1 MSDLRLAAE
10 MAYEVMTD
18 IDQVCE
24 GANHKR
30 KDMHPYGG
38 DCPIQKRF
46 DDAWEAL
53 RQALSQPEQEPVF
66 GMFEEKMLDQNPPPW
81 VRDYKAGEKT

>member
-1 MSDLRLAAE
+1 MSNLRKAAE

-38 DCPIQKRF
+38 ECPIQKRF

-53 RQALSQPEQEPVF
+53 RQALY
-66 GMFEEKMLDQNPPPW
+66 EEKEQS
-81 VRDYKAGEKT
+81 

>member
-1 MSDLRLAAE
+1 MSDLRKAAE

-18 IDQVCE
+18 IHQVCE

-30 KDMHPYGG
+30 KDMHPYGD

-53 RQALSQPEQEPVF
+53 HNALY
-66 GMFEEKMLDQNPPPW
+66 EEKEQ
-81 VRDYKAGEKT
+81 T